1 MYAGWIFHFILSMS
15 LLAAIGGQLFDR
27 GWSPASNLL
36 ISGSKSIQRYITYS
50 DSVSAGAVTAMKECR
65 RRFLWDRWNCP
76 EGSLALLNEPLPT
89 REMSFVHAISSAG
102 VMYSLTRNC
111 SLGNFENCGC
121 DEAKRGGK
129 EGGDGWQWG
138 GCSDNIKFGERI
150 SKVFVDGMEQGEDA
164 LALMNLH
171 NNDIGR
177 KAVRQTLN
185 RRCKCHGVSGSCSIQ
200 TCWDQL
206 GAFDIIGEA
215 LRKRYETAVLV
226 DYINGNLF
234 PTDIKPK
241 EAKDAEPVDKSDLV
255 FLELSPNYCQ
265 LNSTIGAVGTLD
277 RECLRGRGGDEVTE
291 WEARSCKRLCTSCGL
306 GVRRTKVVVSSSCN
320 CKFHWCC
327 EVQCETCTREVT
339 KLTCAR
345 KSETRTRR

>member
-1 MYAGWIFHFILSMS
+1 MLLEWITFQS
-15 LLAAIGGQLFDR
+15 LMMVAGGQLFAR
-27 GWSPASNLL
+27 GWAPASNLL
-36 ISGSKSIQRYITYS
+36 LSGSKGLQRYITFS
-50 DSVSAGAVTAMKECR
+50 DSVSAGAETAMKECR
-65 RRFLWDRWNCP
+65 QRFQWDRWNCP
-76 EGSLALLNEPLPT
+76 EGSLALFNEPLPT

-111 SLGNFENCGC
+111 SLGQFENCGC
-121 DEAKRGGK
+121 DESKRGGK
-129 EGGDGWQWG
+129 AGGKDWQWG

-150 SKVFVDGMEQGEDA
+150 SKVFVDGMERGEDA

-177 KAVRQTLN
+177 KAVRQTLT

-206 GAFDIIGEA
+206 GPFGIIGEA
-215 LRKRYETAVLV
+215 LRKRYETAVMV
-226 DYINGNLF
+226 DYVSGSLSHSDEE
-234 PTDIKPK
+234 TQDAQADI
-241 EAKDAEPVDKSDLV
+241 EDDLV
-255 FLELSPNYCQ
+255 FLQPSPNYCHV
-265 LNSTIGAVGTLD
+265 NTTVGTTGTLG
-277 RECLRGRGGDEVTE
+277 RECLRGRGAEVSP

-306 GVRRTKVVVSSSCN
+306 GVKRSKVVVSSSCN

-345 KSETRTRR
+345 KSETRARL